1 MANSQ
6 LKNKQARKVLLKT
19 WQRRTRRWPAPNPVS
34 WWIRCHPN
42 DGTTRPAPQIFSPGA
57 ARCGVRPDGLW
68 VCFGDGGAWCDAIV
82 VDPRVLSIFRAR
94 PAGGRLPHEM
104 RWGATM
110 LISSRDVI
118 TLVFF
123 QNFGKCRW
131 LPVTR

>member
-19 WQRRTRRWPAPNPVS
+19 WQRRTRHWPAPNPVS
-34 WWIRCHPN
+34 WWIRCQPN
-42 DGTTRPAPQIFSPGA
+42 DGTTRPAPQFSRPEPQGA
-57 ARCGVRPDGLW
+57 ASGQTVSGF
-68 VCFGDGGAWCDAIV
+68 VSETVEHGTT
-82 VDPRVLSIFRAR
+82 LSSWTPECCRYSAR

-110 LISSRDVI
+110 LMNSRDVI